1 MKQLQPALL
10 AVALFAATTATPAL
24 AQNET
29 QAQPSSQIAA
39 GDVVAQAAAKA
50 EAASQEKYPPYAD
63 VLKDSVAI
71 EGAIKLHLKG
81 DQLYA
86 ELSPGQLNKDFLVVM
101 AIAKGLG
108 EFPLLGG
115 MTFGDDALW
124 QFRKVDG
131 NIQIVRRNIRFKANP
146 GSPEE
151 SAVKLAF
158 TDSILFALPIAT
170 RGPGGTVIVDLSPV
184 FMSDLPQIGSMLPG
198 FMFSPNKSNWADVKG
213 FENNVEI
220 QVAAT
225 YASGGSLQLD
235 TIPDSRG
242 ATVNVHY
249 SISELPQTGY
259 KPRIADDRVGYF
271 LTAVKDF
278 SKAGTDDQFVRYL
291 TRWDLQKKDSSLEL
305 SPPVR
310 PIIFYLEKTIPVKY
324 RKPIAEGIL
333 EWNKAFEKAGF
344 DRAIQVRQQ
353 EESDTWDPEDVR
365 YNTIRWITSNMTFA
379 MGPSRINPITGQILD
394 ADIIFDASWV
404 QAWKQEYE
412 TFTPSTVAAMTGG
425 PIDIKSYEAEMAKIP
440 PALRHL
446 LHCRCELHSGMSQ
459 QFAFGSALLM
469 NKLTGPELAA
479 EQEKLFMQ
487 GLKDVTMHEVGHTLG
502 LRHNFKA
509 STMLAIEDMQDPGK
523 TKDTGLAASVMD
535 YTPTNLAP
543 KELKQGDYF
552 STTIGPYDMW
562 AIEYGYKPL
571 SGGTEGEVAELQK
584 IATRGTEAGLAFST
598 DEDTRGIDP
607 DPLSN
612 RYDLGKDPLRFAQ
625 LRSSQIVE
633 LWPGIVEKV
642 VKEGDGYERA
652 RQAVSVLLHNH
663 AQAMFFA
670 ARYVGGSYVNRDHR
684 GDPNAKAPFVVVEP
698 SKQREALKL
707 LEDNVFNDKPF
718 QFPTELYGY
727 LAPTRWDHW
736 GSPVPSRTDYPA
748 HEVVAILQDRML
760 AKLLSSLTLTRLH
773 DAELKVP
780 ADQDAFTAAE
790 LLERLTKAVFVEI
803 ETVPAG
809 EFSNRKPA
817 ISSLRRNL
825 QRRYLKQLATVAM
838 GDTYAP
844 EDCQTV
850 ANMELEKLEGRIK
863 ATLAGNDK
871 LDSYT
876 QAHLQDS
883 AKRIRKVLDAQ
894 LLTFSP

>member
-1 MKQLQPALL
+1 MKHLHPAHL
-10 AVALFAATTATPAL
+10 AVALWATLAVSPVAAADEA
-24 AQNET
+24 

-50 EAASQEKYPPYAD
+50 EAASQDKSPPYAE

-71 EGAIKLHLKG
+71 EGVIKLHLKG
-81 DQLYA
+81 DQLFA

-108 EFPLLGG
+108 EFPLVGG

-124 QFRKVDG
+124 QFRKVDE
-131 NIQIVRRNIRFKANP
+131 NVQIVRRNVRFKANP
-146 GSPEE
+146 GSPED

-170 RGPGGTVIVDLSPV
+170 RGPGGTVVVDLSPV

-198 FMFSPNKSNWADVKG
+198 FMFSANKSNWADVKG

-225 YASGGSLQLD
+225 YASGGALQLD
-235 TIPDSRG
+235 AIPDSRG

-259 KPRIADDRVGYF
+259 KPRLADDRVGYF
-271 LTAVKDF
+271 ITATKDF
-278 SKAGTDDQFVRYL
+278 SKSGTDDQFVRYI
-291 TRWDLQKKDSSLEL
+291 TRWDLQKKDSALDL
-305 SPPVR
+305 SPPTR

-404 QAWKQEYE
+404 QAWKQEFE
-412 TFTPSTVAAMTGG
+412 TFTPATLAAMTGG
-425 PIDIKSYEAEMAKIP
+425 PVDIKGYEAELAKVP
-440 PALRHL
+440 PGMRHA
-446 LHCRCELHSGMSQ
+446 LHCRCELHSGMSH
-459 QFAFGSALLM
+459 QFALGSALLM
-469 NKLTGPELAA
+469 SKLTGPELAA

-509 STMLAIEDMQDPGK
+509 STMLTIDEMQDSGK
-523 TKDTGLAASVMD
+523 TKDTGLSSSVMD
-535 YTPTNLAP
+535 YNPTNLAP
-543 KELKQGDYF
+543 KDLKQGDYF
-552 STTIGPYDMW
+552 CTTIGPYDMW
-562 AIEYGYKPL
+562 AIEYGYKTL
-571 SGGTEGEVAELQK
+571 SGGTDGEAAELKK
-584 IATRGTEAGLAFST
+584 IAARCTEPGLTYAT

-607 DPLSN
+607 DPLAN

-652 RQAVSVLLHNH
+652 RQAVSVLLHSH

-670 ARYVGGSYVNRDHR
+670 ARFVGGTYVNRDHR
-684 GDPNAKAPFVVVEP
+684 GDANGKAPFIVVEAV
-698 SKQREALKL
+698 KQREAMKL

-718 QFPTELYGY
+718 QFPPELYGY

-748 HEVVAILQDRML
+748 HEVVAMLQDRIL
-760 AKLLSSLTLTRLH
+760 EKLLSSLTLTRLH

-780 ADQDAFTAAE
+780 SDQDAFTAAE
-790 LLERLTKAVFVEI
+790 LIERLTKTVFAEVEAA
-803 ETVPAG
+803 PAG

-825 QRRYLKQLATVAM
+825 QRRYLKQLASVAL

-850 ANMELEKLEGRIK
+850 ANMELERLEGRIK
-863 ATLAGNDK
+863 TALAGGAK

>member
-1 MKQLQPALL
+1 MKQLKFAPA
-10 AVALFAATTATPAL
+10 AVVFAALASAPAL
-24 AQNET
+24 AADET
-29 QAQPSSQIAA
+29 QAQPSSQVAA
-39 GDVVAQAAAKA
+39 GEVVQQAAAKA
-50 EAASQEKYPPYAD
+50 EAAAQEKYPPFAE
-63 VLKDSVAI
+63 VLKDAVAI
-71 EGAIKLHLKG
+71 DGVIKMHLKG

-108 EFPLLGG
+108 EFPLIGG
-115 MTFGDDALW
+115 MTFGDDVLW
-124 QFRKVDG
+124 QFRKVDD
-131 NIQIVRRNIRFKANP
+131 NIQIVRRNVRFKAAP

-158 TDSILFALPIAT
+158 TDSVLFALPIAT
-170 RGPGGTVIVDLSPV
+170 RGPGGSVIVNLTPV

-198 FMFSPNKSNWADVKG
+198 FMFASNKSSWADVKG
-213 FENNVEI
+213 FEKNVEI

-225 YASGGSLQLD
+225 YASSGSMQLD

-259 KPRIADDRVGYF
+259 KPRLADDRVGYF
-271 LTAVKDF
+271 ITATKDY
-278 SKAGTDDQFVRYL
+278 SKAGTDDQFIRYVN
-291 TRWDLQKKDSSLEL
+291 RWDLQKKDPALEL
-305 SPPVR
+305 SPPVK

-365 YNTIRWITSNMTFA
+365 YNTIRWITSNRTFA
-379 MGPSRINPITGQILD
+379 MGPSRVNPLTGQILD

-404 QAWKQEYE
+404 QAWKQEFE
-412 TFTPSTVAAMTGG
+412 QFTPSTLAAVTGG
-425 PIDIKSYEAEMAKIP
+425 PIEIAEYEAELAKIP
-440 PALRHL
+440 PGMRHA
-446 LHCRCELHSGMSQ
+446 LHCKCELHAGMSQ

-469 NKLTGPELAA
+469 SRLAGPDLTA

-509 STMLAIEDMQDPGK
+509 STMYTIEEMQDAGK
-523 TKDTGLAASVMD
+523 TKETGLSSSVMD
-535 YTPTNLAP
+535 YNPTNLAP
-543 KELKQGDYF
+543 KGMTQGDYF
-552 STTIGPYDMW
+552 CTTIGPYDMW
-562 AIEYGYKPL
+562 AIEYGYKPF
-571 SGGTEGEVAELQK
+571 SGGTEGEVAELKK
-584 IATRGTEAGLAFST
+584 IAARCTEPGLTFAT

-612 RYDLGKDPLRFAQ
+612 RYDLGKDPMKFAQ
-625 LRSSQIVE
+625 LRAAQIVE
-633 LWPGIVEKV
+633 LYPGIVEKV
-642 VKEGDGYERA
+642 VKEGDSYERA

-670 ARYVGGSYVNRDHR
+670 SRFIGGTYVNRDHR
-684 GDPNAKAPFVVVEP
+684 GDANAKAPFVVVEAD
-698 SKQREALKL
+698 KQREAMKL
-707 LEDNVFNDKPF
+707 LEENVFNDKPF
-718 QFPTELYGY
+718 QFPPELYGY

-736 GSPVPSRTDYPA
+736 GSGVPSRTDYAA
-748 HEVVAILQDRML
+748 HETVAILQDRIL
-760 AKLLSSLTLTRLH
+760 DKLLSSLTLTRLH

-790 LLERLTKAVFVEI
+790 LMDRLTKTIFVEV
-803 ETVPAG
+803 EAAPSG
-809 EFSNRKPA
+809 EFTNRKPA
-817 ISSLRRNL
+817 ITSLRRNL
-825 QRRYLKQLATVAM
+825 QRRYLKQLAAVAL
-838 GDTYAP
+838 GDTSAP
-844 EDCQTV
+844 EDCQTI
-850 ANMELEKLEGRIK
+850 ATMELQRLNERIK
-863 ATLAGNDK
+863 AALAGGAK

-883 AKRIRKVLDAQ
+883 SKKIEKVLSAQ
-894 LLTFSP
+894 LLTLSP